1 MQRQDIRSPKR
12 QRRKP
17 KTKEAWFDYYAGFSV
32 DFVSD
37 TIRAMG
43 LPRSALIFDPWNG
56 SGTTTTTAHEM
67 GYSSIGIDINP
78 SMVVV
83 ARSKLL
89 SKGLAKSLMPLAYD
103 LVEKAAQMNIP
114 QPVDDPL
121 VTWFAPGAAK
131 SIRALADSITTVLTK
146 CGDST
151 SLYTPSGL
159 DQVSDLTAFYL
170 VALFRTVRSM
180 LGCFQASNPTWMK
193 TPDQPQNRLRPSAQK
208 IQQSFKDNVASM
220 VLGLTSQELKT
231 TATIQLGNSCSLPS
245 AFPSVDTVICSPPYC
260 TRIDY
265 AVATKPELALLGCP
279 MDTEFLEL
287 RRSLT
292 GGTVIN
298 TKKVEICN
306 SWGSSCLS
314 FLEKVSDH
322 PSKGSKSYYL
332 KLFLKYFSDI
342 YLSLNEIKRVLA
354 KKGQIVLV
362 IQDSYYKSEHIDIAR
377 FITEMAMNIN
387 CTLVERLDFETNSL
401 MAHMNP
407 RSRQYRNRNSAIE
420 SVLWL
425 RAV

>member
-1 MQRQDIRSPKR
+1 
-12 QRRKP
+12 
-17 KTKEAWFDYYAGFSV
+17 
-32 DFVSD
+32 
-37 TIRAMG
+37 
-43 LPRSALIFDPWNG
+43 
-56 SGTTTTTAHEM
+56 
-67 GYSSIGIDINP
+67 
-78 SMVVV
+78 
-83 ARSKLL
+83 
-89 SKGLAKSLMPLAYD
+89 
-103 LVEKAAQMNIP
+103 
-114 QPVDDPL
+114 
-121 VTWFAPGAAK
+121 
-131 SIRALADSITTVLTK
+131 
-146 CGDST
+146 
-151 SLYTPSGL
+151 
-159 DQVSDLTAFYL
+159 
-170 VALFRTVRSM
+170 M